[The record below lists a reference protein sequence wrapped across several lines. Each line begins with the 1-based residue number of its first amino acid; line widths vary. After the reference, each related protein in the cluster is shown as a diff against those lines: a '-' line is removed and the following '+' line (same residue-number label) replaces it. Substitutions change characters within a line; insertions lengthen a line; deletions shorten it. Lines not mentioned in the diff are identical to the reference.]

1 MSQRIR
7 KGSGIFAPIKELKTK
22 KSKAMRKA
30 NNKIRPL
37 KADEISRTVNL
48 GREHDERLVK
58 IDTVAQLLEVGRRT
72 VYDRMKSGAYKLSR
86 VQLAGTRENP
96 TVVRYKFLE
105 VLAMMNI
112 SETERENLKD
122 VWMQHVPEKI
132 SVMSAAGILDVSPSL
147 IYDII
152 KNEDPDSRLDSE
164 TKTYGTRIRKRDL
177 YKYIEDRTI
186 EA

>member
-1 MSQRIR
+1 
-7 KGSGIFAPIKELKTK
+7 
-22 KSKAMRKA
+22 MRKV

-37 KADEISRTVNL
+37 KAEEISRTLSL

-58 IDTVAQLLEVGRRT
+58 IETVAQLLEVGRRT
-72 VYDRMKSGAYKLSR
+72 VYDRMKSGDYKLSR
-86 VQLAGTRENP
+86 VQLAGTREKP
-96 TVVRYKFLE
+96 TVVRYKFSE

-112 SETERENLKD
+112 SETERENLKN
-122 VWMQHVPEKI
+122 VWMKHVPEKL
-132 SVMSAAGILDVSPSL
+132 SVMSAAGILNISL
-147 IYDII
+147 WLMYSII

-164 TKTYGTRIRKRDL
+164 TKKYGTRIRKRDL